1 MKSETMS
8 QTKLKQIQKD
18 KHQSGL
24 PTQLLAG
31 RVDGS
36 QILHAHLAAADV
48 GADEAGLER
57 VSGWCAL
64 EVLLRNCGQPEAV
77 LVSEVMA
84 GPRPPLHSINGVA
97 RKSSRQLPGDTSD
110 WPPPSSPAAVCMRNE
125 YPIHKLRH
133 PAGQWGIETSWLWTA
148 MATAG
153 ASHTEQRLM

>member
-31 RVDGS
+31 RVHGS

-64 EVLLRNCGQPEAV
+64 EVLLRNCGEPEAV

-84 GPRPPLHSINGVA
+84 GPTAPVTLDKWCRTEVL
-97 RKSSRQLPGDTSD
+97 QT
-110 WPPPSSPAAVCMRNE
+110 AAW
-125 YPIHKLRH
+125 RH
-133 PAGQWGIETSWLWTA
+133 Q
-148 MATAG
+148 
-153 ASHTEQRLM
+153 

>member
-31 RVDGS
+31 SRVDGS

-77 LVSEVMA
+77 LVSEVVA
-84 GPRPPLHSINGVA
+84 GPTAPVTLDKWRCTEVF
-97 RKSSRQLPGDTSD
+97 QT
-110 WPPPSSPAAVCMRNE
+110 AAW
-125 YPIHKLRH
+125 RH
-133 PAGQWGIETSWLWTA
+133 Q
-148 MATAG
+148 
-153 ASHTEQRLM
+153 